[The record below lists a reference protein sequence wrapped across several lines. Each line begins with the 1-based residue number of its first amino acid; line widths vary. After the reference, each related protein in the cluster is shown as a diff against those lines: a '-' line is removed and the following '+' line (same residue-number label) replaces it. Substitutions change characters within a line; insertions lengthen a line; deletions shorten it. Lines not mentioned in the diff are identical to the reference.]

1 VRSYALILAVA
12 VMAAN
17 SGCARTPPAK
27 AANKPVTKAPKE
39 MPKEL
44 NESSIRQIV
53 RENMSEFRACYM
65 DVASRHAGLEGRL
78 AVALVIAAD
87 GGVAS
92 AADVHDVAPSAE
104 FALTD
109 FEMERRAPRF
119 PDAKVTA
126 CVVREFRSLRF
137 PKPKPVAGSSAAPS
151 LTLVYP
157 LIFKP
162 E

>member
-65 DVASRHAGLEGRL
+65 DVASRHAGLE
-78 AVALVIAAD
+78 
-87 GGVAS
+87 
-92 AADVHDVAPSAE
+92 E